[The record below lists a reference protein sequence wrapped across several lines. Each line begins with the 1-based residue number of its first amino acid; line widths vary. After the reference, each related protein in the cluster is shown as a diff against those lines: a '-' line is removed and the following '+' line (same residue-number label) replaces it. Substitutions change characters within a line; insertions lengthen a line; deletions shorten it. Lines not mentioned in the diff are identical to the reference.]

1 MFLAGRLLG
10 CGAQWGPLNKSP
22 LFFFTFS
29 FGFLWAP
36 CDGFC
41 SYHFNVVCAINI
53 GVESSPQSIGKK
65 GRMPSQVKRKA
76 TEQRSSWAGPHE
88 REIEFVW
95 PRPGRWMEGDSR
107 SRCGQGEHSSLQ
119 HLRPTPP
126 PAALWIICLAVDVQ
140 YLRNFCVLEMQCW
153 SRPAT
158 AITLIWWGIIWKFS
172 DRSASIWN
180 LNHAFSFLV
189 KSSTTVSTTNFREDM
204 HDRVEQKDLLGRRRS
219 LVYYVYRLRWG
230 RDLDH
235 KQQKRNQFQPGGSC
249 DILKLSDHQSSE
261 SSMLWP
267 AVSLSDNWQDHDEA
281 ACTFKWGWAGMMP
294 YHTKHSWIGSL
305 IRH

>member
-1 MFLAGRLLG
+1 VFLAGRLLG

-65 GRMPSQVKRKA
+65 EECQVKSSEKLRNKDRVGLDR
-76 TEQRSSWAGPHE
+76 TNVRSNSFDRGRADEW
-88 REIEFVW
+88 REIQDRGAGKANI
-95 PRPGRWMEGDSR
+95 PRINI
-107 SRCGQGEHSSLQ
+107 
-119 HLRPTPP
+119 RPTPP

-153 SRPAT
+153 SRPAA